1 MKSIVKI
8 ALGVCLAAILLIGGC
23 TALVAG
29 AMSGSESDDKNA
41 AERAT
46 EDRKAGSAEGKSSPS
61 SKPTKE
67 APAMTPGQ
75 ENAMAKAELYLDTQ
89 AFSKSGLVK
98 QLKFEKFPEAD
109 AVFAVNH
116 LKVNWNEQAVAKA
129 EQYLDTQ
136 PFSREGLIQQLKFEG
151 FTDAQAAFGVKGAGL

>member
-8 ALGVCLAAILLIGGC
+8 ALGIVLGCILLFGGCAAII
-23 TALVAG
+23 AG
-29 AMSGSESDDKNA
+29 MSGGDGDDDKNA

-46 EDRKAGSAEGKSSPS
+46 EDREAAAGDTGSTKTEKSEKPEPS
-61 SKPTKE
+61 FT
-67 APAMTPGQ
+67 AGQ
-75 ENAMAKAELYLDTQ
+75 EQAIAKAEMYLDTQ

-116 LKVNWNEQAVAKA
+116 IKVNWREQAAAKA

-136 PFSREGLIQQLKFEG
+136 AFSRDALIDQLKFEG
-151 FTDAQAAFGVKGAGL
+151 FTDAEAAYGVKQAGL